1 MLLSENEY
9 LSVQEIADVMQV
21 SKRTIYS
28 DISDI
33 NYWLKAYHLPE
44 LEVVRG
50 RMRIE
55 NKYKIQ
61 ISGLLMGKKDG
72 YIFFPSERVNLVI
85 CYIMLNET
93 PVLVNHLI
101 DYCRVSR
108 NTIFSDLRIVAS
120 RLKEF
125 SCDLRYTA
133 GLGYQIMGETVQV
146 RAVFISCLNEIRILL
161 EQGVLELPGQEK
173 AGLYLKRLKNIEKM
187 MNVNYIVGNLHSLT
201 ALLTLMY
208 REQNERFLQN
218 MKLEAVEISEVFSL
232 VKEEF
237 PDLCREEQK
246 YLSIH
251 LLGSR
256 INFLSE
262 NYFEK
267 YANQELTELVQ
278 SLIAEFEY
286 TACIYFQ
293 EKESLKRDLLQH
305 LMTAQYRYMYGIQIE
320 NFICED
326 VRRAYPSLFSVT
338 KAVMKYAEQYY
349 GVPIQDNEVAYIA
362 LYFGAHLKGIQL
374 EEPLRIMIV
383 CASGVSTGRMLEQEI
398 RSLLPYA
405 KIVGIVDYIK
415 FQRLQDY
422 CDLIISSIKLDTVVP
437 TITVHPILTEEDKKK
452 ILNHSLVSKQH
463 PVWLEQALFDALK
476 KYVKESEQ
484 ERFRK
489 DIARCILKD
498 GNPVIRKEDK
508 SGLLDYLTAD
518 KIHIFEG
525 KYRWEEAIR
534 LSGKCLADHKSI
546 TQDYLEAIIEN
557 FHKFGN
563 YMFIDEN
570 TVLAHAE
577 PEAGVN
583 ELDLAF
589 AFFKEPVCFAENREA
604 GLIIVLAVP
613 DYEEHIQ
620 ISGDILKV
628 AGCKDYVD
636 TMINM
641 NCENEI
647 LTALQ
652 SILIKAADS

>member
-1 MLLSENEY
+1 
-9 LSVQEIADVMQV
+9 MQV

-33 NYWLKAYHLPE
+33 NYWLKAYQLPE

-50 RMRIE
+50 RIRIE
-55 NKYKIQ
+55 NQYKVP

-72 YIFFPSERVNLVI
+72 YIFFPSERVNIVI
-85 CYIMLNET
+85 CYIMLNES
-93 PVLVNHLI
+93 PVLVNHLM

-108 NTIFSDLRIVAS
+108 NTIFSDLRIVAN

-125 SCDLRYTA
+125 SCSLRYTA
-133 GLGYQIMGETVQV
+133 GRGYQIVGETIQV

-161 EQGVLELPGQEK
+161 EQGVLELPGQGN
-173 AGLYLKRLKNIEKM
+173 AGIYLERLKQIERK
-187 MNVNYIVGNLHSLT
+187 MNVNYIAGNLYSLT
-201 ALLTLMY
+201 ALLALMY
-208 REQNERFLQN
+208 REQNQQFLQN
-218 MKLEAVEISEVFSL
+218 MKLEAVEVSEVFGL

-237 PDLCREEQK
+237 QDLCREEQK

-256 INFLSE
+256 INFLPE
-262 NYFEK
+262 DYFEK

-293 EKESLKRDLLQH
+293 DKEGLKRDLLQH

-349 GVPIQDNEVAYIA
+349 GVPIQDNEAAYIA
-362 LYFGAHLKGIQL
+362 LYFGAHLKGVQL
-374 EEPLRIMIV
+374 EEQLRIMIV

-398 RSLLPYA
+398 RGLLPYA
-405 KIVGIVDYIK
+405 KIVGIFDYIK

-422 CDLIISSIKLDTVVP
+422 CDLIISSIKIDASVP
-437 TITVHPILTEEDKKK
+437 TITVHPVLTEEDKKK
-452 ILNHSLVSKQH
+452 ILNHSLVSGQH
-463 PVWLEQALFDALK
+463 LVCLEKTLFDALK

-489 DIARCILKD
+489 DIAKCILKD
-498 GNPVIRKEDK
+498 NSAGVREEDK
-508 SGLLDYLTAD
+508 DGLLDYLTAD
-518 KIHIFEG
+518 KIRIFKKE
-525 KYRWEEAIR
+525 YMWEEAIY
-534 LSGKCLADHKSI
+534 LSGQRLVENGSI
-546 TQDYLEAIIEN
+546 AANYLEEIVKN
-557 FHKFGN
+557 FHRFGT

-583 ELDLAF
+583 TLDIAF
-589 AFFKEPVCFAENREA
+589 AFFKEPVRFEKNREA
-604 GLIIVLAVP
+604 KLIIVLAVP
-613 DYEEHIQ
+613 DYEEHIR

-628 AGCKDYVD
+628 VGCKDYVD
-636 TMINM
+636 TMIHM

-647 LTALQ
+647 MTALQ
-652 SILIKAADS
+652 SILQKAAD

>member
-1 MLLSENEY
+1 
-9 LSVQEIADVMQV
+9 MQV

-33 NYWLKAYHLPE
+33 NYWLKAYQLPE

-50 RMRIE
+50 RIRIE
-55 NKYKIQ
+55 NQYKVP

-72 YIFFPSERVNLVI
+72 YIFFPSERVNIVI
-85 CYIMLNET
+85 CYIMLNES
-93 PVLVNHLI
+93 PVLVNHLM

-108 NTIFSDLRIVAS
+108 NTIFSDLRIVAN

-125 SCDLRYTA
+125 SCSLRYTA
-133 GLGYQIMGETVQV
+133 GRGYQIVGETIQV

-161 EQGVLELPGQEK
+161 EQGVLELPGQGN
-173 AGLYLKRLKNIEKM
+173 AGIYLERLKQIERK
-187 MNVNYIVGNLHSLT
+187 MNVNYIAGNLYSLT
-201 ALLTLMY
+201 ALLALMY
-208 REQNERFLQN
+208 REQNQQFLQN
-218 MKLEAVEISEVFSL
+218 MKLEAVEVSEVFGL

-237 PDLCREEQK
+237 QDLCREEQK

-256 INFLSE
+256 INFLPE
-262 NYFEK
+262 DYFEK

-293 EKESLKRDLLQH
+293 DKEGLKRDLLQH

-349 GVPIQDNEVAYIA
+349 GVPIQDNEAAYIA
-362 LYFGAHLKGIQL
+362 LYFGAHLKGVQL
-374 EEPLRIMIV
+374 EEQLRIMIV

-398 RSLLPYA
+398 RGLLPYA
-405 KIVGIVDYIK
+405 KIVGIFDYIK

-422 CDLIISSIKLDTVVP
+422 CDLIISSIKIDASVP
-437 TITVHPILTEEDKKK
+437 TITVHPVLTEEDK
-452 ILNHSLVSKQH
+452 
-463 PVWLEQALFDALK
+463 D
-476 KYVKESEQ
+476 
-484 ERFRK
+484 
-489 DIARCILKD
+489 
-498 GNPVIRKEDK
+498 
-508 SGLLDYLTAD
+508 GLLDYLTAD
-518 KIHIFEG
+518 KIRIFKKE
-525 KYRWEEAIR
+525 YMWEEAIY
-534 LSGKCLADHKSI
+534 LSGQRLVENGSI
-546 TQDYLEAIIEN
+546 AANYLEEIVKN
-557 FHKFGN
+557 FHRFGT

-583 ELDLAF
+583 TLDIAF
-589 AFFKEPVCFAENREA
+589 AFFKEPVRFEKNREA
-604 GLIIVLAVP
+604 KLIIVLAVP
-613 DYEEHIQ
+613 DYEEHIR

-628 AGCKDYVD
+628 VGCKDYVD
-636 TMINM
+636 TMLHM

-647 LTALQ
+647 MTALQ
-652 SILIKAADS
+652 SILQKAAD